1 MDSPDTKDSTPRK
14 GGGHNQPISRAYSLT
29 TARSFVAER
38 WQDARSRF
46 LTVPGLPQD
55 SVPFENETESRR
67 SFPVFLVMVIA
78 PTILAFFYLY
88 LIASKEYVTETR
100 FVVRTAVEQKDVLSD
115 TMSSLSKLGLGGGGS
130 SRGTHQDGA
139 IVLDYI
145 KSRPVIDDIGR
156 SLLVD
161 IYSKGNFFSSIS
173 SQPSLEDAWRY
184 WNSKVSATI
193 DTPSG
198 IVSVKIRAFT
208 PEDALRLSTIVL
220 SRSETLLNEISDRSR
235 ADAMRFA
242 SNEIET
248 AQTKLQEARRNL
260 LQFRNNNRQIDPS
273 SDATSAGEMMATLLL
288 QRIDIVTRFAIGK
301 SSLSADSL
309 TQRLLTTQLSAIDE
323 QISTLQAKVAGQSDV
338 AISTQL
344 AKYDDLQLLVKFAER
359 LLVSAQNAFEKAR
372 ARAEQHS
379 LYLVPIVKP
388 LLPEFAA
395 YPRMAFHSF
404 LVFLALFLIWAV
416 GFFLVAAVRDHIE

>member
-1 MDSPDTKDSTPRK
+1 MNSPNTEDNALR
-14 GGGHNQPISRAYSLT
+14 GGGLNQPIARARSLS

-38 WQDARSRF
+38 WQDARSR
-46 LTVPGLPQD
+46 LSAVSGLPHDQWMLD
-55 SVPFENETESRR
+55 DEAGSRR
-67 SFPVFLVMVIA
+67 GFQVFLAVVIA
-78 PTILAFFYLY
+78 PTILAFLYLF

-100 FVVRTAVEQKDVLSD
+100 FVVRTVQEQKDVLSD

-156 SLLVD
+156 ALLVD

-198 IVSVKIRAFT
+198 IVSVKVRAFT
-208 PEDALRLSTIVL
+208 PEDAMRISIILL

-242 SNEIET
+242 ATEIEA
-248 AQTKLQEARRNL
+248 AQAKLQEARRNL
-260 LQFRNNNRQIDPS
+260 LQFRNNSRQIDPS
-273 SDATSAGEMMATLLL
+273 ADATSAGEMMATLLL
-288 QRIDIVTRFAIGK
+288 QRIDIVTRFVIGK

-309 TQRLLTTQLSAIDE
+309 TQRLLNTQLSAIDE
-323 QISTLQAKVAGQSDV
+323 QISTLQTKVAGQSDV
-338 AISTQL
+338 AISAQL

-359 LLVSAQNAFEKAR
+359 LLISAQNAFEKAR

-395 YPRMAFHSF
+395 YPRTAFHSF
-404 LVFLALFLIWAV
+404 LVFLALLLIWAV